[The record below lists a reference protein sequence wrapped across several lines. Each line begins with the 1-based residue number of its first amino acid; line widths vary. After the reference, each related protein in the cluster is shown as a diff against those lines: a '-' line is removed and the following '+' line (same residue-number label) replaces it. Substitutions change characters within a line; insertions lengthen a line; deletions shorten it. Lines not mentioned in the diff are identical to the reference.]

1 MKIAVKPI
9 RDSCSLERIQ
19 TFLRDF
25 NTGVKEQAENN
36 FRFFKT
42 NGG

>member
-1 MKIAVKPI
+1 MGVVSYGVKITV
-9 RDSCSLERIQ
+9 SE
-19 TFLRDF
+19 F
-25 NTGVKEQAENN
+25 KEQAENN